1 MRRFG
6 PEDKLIRTQEML
18 STELD
23 QETVL
28 MSIDAGA
35 YYGLAGTAR
44 SVWEKLATPLTFS
57 ALVDTLVQEYKIT
70 PEACAAELQP
80 FLETME
86 REGLLRVEQP

>member
-1 MRRFG
+1 MSPFA
-6 PEDKLIRTQEML
+6 PEDRVVRADHLL

-44 SVWEKLATPLTFS
+44 SIWEKLETPLTFS
-57 ALVDTLVQEYKIT
+57 ELVDRVVGEYEVSRET
-70 PEACAAELQP
+70 CAVDLKKFLAEMQ
-80 FLETME
+80 
-86 REGLLRVEQP
+86 REGLLRVE